1 MLKKQLWVISQQT
14 SHQEAIEYQAKVLYR
29 KFVKEMKR
37 AAHCG
42 QTEIQAPTPHPDDYV
57 QGFFLQMLQKDGLHV
72 SPNGTVSWQPSA
84 SEEQVPIL
92 TARELVQAGYNP
104 ADGDLFKRILHA
116 LNQAIARGEV
126 RNDLIQAQL
135 IWVREHFKK

>member
-14 SHQEAIEYQAKVLYR
+14 SHQEAIEYEAKIMYR

-42 QTEIQAPTPHPDDYV
+42 RHEIQAPSEYSDA
-57 QGFFLQMLQKDGLHV
+57 FLKMLHKDGLYI
-72 SPNGTVSWQPSA
+72 SESNTVSWRPSA
-84 SEEQVPIL
+84 SEEEMPVL

-116 LNQAIARGEV
+116 LNEAIARDEV
-126 RNDLIQAQL
+126 RNDLVQAQL
-135 IWVREHFKK
+135 IWVREHF

>member
-14 SHQEAIEYQAKVLYR
+14 SHQEAIEYEAKIKYR

-42 QTEIQAPTPHPDDYV
+42 RHEIAAPVDCSDA
-57 QGFFLQMLQKDGLHV
+57 FLQMLHKDGLQV
-72 SPNGTVSWQPSA
+72 SASGTVSWRPSA
-84 SEEQVPIL
+84 SEEEVPVL

-126 RNDLIQAQL
+126 RNDLVQAQL
-135 IWVREHFKK
+135 LWVRQHF